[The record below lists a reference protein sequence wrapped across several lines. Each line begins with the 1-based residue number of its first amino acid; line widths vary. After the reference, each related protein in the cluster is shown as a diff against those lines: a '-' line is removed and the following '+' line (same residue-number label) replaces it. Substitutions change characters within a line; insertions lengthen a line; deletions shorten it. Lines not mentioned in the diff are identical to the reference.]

1 MDPMVAVLVPGRCG
15 LKHSHLQNRLASSAS
30 LWTDNGGHSQLSSQL
45 EYQQMVPYPGTSEP
59 DRTKA
64 AWSRCVS
71 CPVISTQGG
80 YGHGDL
86 IRQADHLHPDTNR
99 SDFVRCHMEERKDL
113 HTLFNPPFLES
124 SLWALR
130 VDLMCQLH

>member
-15 LKHSHLQNRLASSAS
+15 LKHSHLQNKLASSAS
-30 LWTDNGGHSQLSSQL
+30 LWTDNSGHSQISSQL

-59 DRTKA
+59 VRTKA

-86 IRQADHLHPDTNR
+86 IKHRQITYTPTQTEVTLLGARWRSGRTCTPFSTHPSWN
-99 SDFVRCHMEERKDL
+99 L
-113 HTLFNPPFLES
+113 LFGLS
-124 SLWALR
+124 G
-130 VDLMCQLH
+130 